1 MWLRVPHPKIMLNV
15 GCSFWPGW
23 YKRTIYLSYT
33 ENQKER
39 PKRATTKS
47 NQNTNPNVFLAS
59 EGHSLS
65 ILTGKWVFKGQILS
79 HLECKKCN
87 FDT

>member
-1 MWLRVPHPKIMLNV
+1 MSLRVPHPKIMLNV
-15 GCSFWPGW
+15 GRSFWLGW
-23 YKRTIYLSYT
+23 YKITITYFIP
-33 ENQKER
+33 NQKER